1 VAEKT
6 KRVAAFWTREFL
18 NAITPSNFLLTNP
31 EAMMR
36 VRESGRRTLAQG
48 WRHFLADV
56 AAGRVRR
63 VDEDAFE
70 VGVNI
75 ATTPGAVIY
84 RNELVEL
91 IQYTPTT
98 DKVHEIPI
106 VIVVPWINKYY
117 ILDINQRLS
126 LVRYLV
132 AQGFTVFVTSWK
144 NPKLTCTTPPS
155 MITCCAP
162 SWPR

>member
-1 VAEKT
+1 MAEKT

-36 VRESGRRTLAQG
+36 VRESGRRILAQG

-98 DKVHEIPI
+98 D
-106 VIVVPWINKYY
+106 
-117 ILDINQRLS
+117 
-126 LVRYLV
+126 
-132 AQGFTVFVTSWK
+132 
-144 NPKLTCTTPPS
+144 
-155 MITCCAP
+155 
-162 SWPR
+162 

>member
-1 VAEKT
+1 
-6 KRVAAFWTREFL
+6 
-18 NAITPSNFLLTNP
+18 
-31 EAMMR
+31 MR

-56 AAGRVRR
+56 AAGRIRR

-84 RNELVEL
+84 RNELIEL

-98 DKVHEIPI
+98 KVHEIPL

-132 AQGFTVFVTSWK
+132 AQGFTVFVTRRIQ
-144 NPKLTCTTPPS
+144 N
-155 MITCCAP
+155 
-162 SWPR
+162 